1 MSKTNCAHCGW
12 DGDTDKVIS
21 KAGLEFCPACG
32 NGVGLHHEQPTL
44 RDQFAMAAFT
54 GLLANSDLIGETE
67 DYARWAYQHAD
78 AMLKEREK

>member
-44 RDQFAMAAFT
+44 RDHFAMAALV
-54 GLLANSDLIGETE
+54 GLASGNGLYSPGDVAKYS
-67 DYARWAYQHAD
+67 YMAAD
-78 AMLKEREK
+78 AMLKERKR